1 MKDAGAWLMCA
12 MLGLPALAC
21 AVLASP
27 VLASPAPVSPGPASE
42 EIKPPVIS
50 PPDTWL
56 PVQGG
61 SVRIMNKIDETVDL
75 VSLRV
80 GQTLTYQSLTLTL
93 SGCFVRPADLP
104 EDSAAHLTIVDSRPD
119 TPHFDGWMLTREPS
133 LNMLQHPVYDVQLA
147 GCG

>member
-1 MKDAGAWLMCA
+1 MKALSDWPACA
-12 MLGLPALAC
+12 MRGAPMLVRLALATGLLATPALASQE
-21 AVLASP
+21 V
-27 VLASPAPVSPGPASE
+27 
-42 EIKPPVIS
+42 KPPDIS

-61 SVRIMNKIDETVDL
+61 SVRIMNKIDESVDL

-93 SGCFVRPADLP
+93 SGCFIRPTDLP
-104 EDSAAHLTIVDSRPD
+104 EDSAAHLKIVDSRPD
-119 TPHFDGWMLTREPS
+119 TPQFDGWMLKREPS